1 MCTLRGMR
9 KTSVYLPE
17 ELKTRLAAA
26 AAQAGSSEAEFIR
39 GAIEAAVQHGGATG
53 NAAPRGHPPID
64 SADRIGVGSGFGR
77 SESPTPRL
85 VGPLLVGVGVGP
97 GAADLLTTR
106 ARDVIRQADTVVAAA
121 ISPDAIGRAE
131 ATVRAALG
139 PLRVVRLA
147 VDVNGS
153 SESRTRSLPALAE
166 RLVDHLDRR
175 EVVAF
180 LTIGDPNMFS
190 VFPSV
195 AAAVRAVRPEV
206 AIASVPGVMAF
217 QELAARAGTVV
228 GDHQQSVR
236 IIAVGNDLDNP
247 AARIADT
254 LARAD
259 ETLVLYRGGRSVP
272 AITRQLI
279 SAGRARDAVVG
290 ELLGL
295 PGERCA
301 PAGEYVDQPASYL
314 ASLIAPAPGAA

>member
-9 KTSVYLPE
+9 KTSVYLSD
-17 ELKTRLAAA
+17 ELKEALAEAAA
-26 AAQAGSSEAEFIR
+26 RAGTSEAELIR
-39 GAIEAAVQHGGATG
+39 GAIAAAVQHRRSALPPDPT
-53 NAAPRGHPPID
+53 AA
-64 SADRIGVGSGFGR
+64 
-77 SESPTPRL
+77 RL
-85 VGPLLVGVGVGP
+85 TGPLLIGVGVGP

-106 ARDVIRQADTVVAAA
+106 AREAIRQADTVVAAA

-139 PLRVVRLA
+139 PLRVVR
-147 VDVNGS
+147 VQFDVTGS
-153 SESRTRSLPALAE
+153 LEDRARSLPVLAE
-166 RLVDHLDRR
+166 RLIEHLDRR

-180 LTIGDPNMFS
+180 LTIGDPSMFS
-190 VFPSV
+190 VFPSL
-195 AAAVRAVRPEV
+195 AAAVRQLRPGMPT
-206 AIASVPGVMAF
+206 ASVPGIMAF

-236 IIAVGNDLDNP
+236 IIAVGSDLENP
-247 AARIADT
+247 AARIADS

-272 AITRQLI
+272 AIAQRLI

-301 PAGEYVDQPASYL
+301 PAAEYVDEPASYL

>member
-1 MCTLRGMR
+1 MCTLQSVR
-9 KTSVYLPE
+9 KTSVYLPD

-26 AAQAGSSEAEFIR
+26 ATRVGISEAQFMR
-39 GAIEAAVQHGGATG
+39 GAIEAAVQHDRAAKAAGPATSRLRPG
-53 NAAPRGHPPID
+53 EPPASHFSPAEPRT
-64 SADRIGVGSGFGR
+64 A
-77 SESPTPRL
+77 RL

-106 ARDVIRQADTVVAAA
+106 ARDVIRQADTIVAAA

-139 PLRVVRLA
+139 PLRVVRLP
-147 VDVNGS
+147 VDVNAS
-153 SESRTRSLPALAE
+153 SETRARSLSALAE
-166 RLVDHLDRR
+166 RLLEHLDRQ
-175 EVVAF
+175 EVVVF

-195 AAAVRAVRPEV
+195 AAAVKAVRPDV
-206 AIASVPGVMAF
+206 AITSVPGVMAF

-254 LARAD
+254 LARSD

>member
-1 MCTLRGMR
+1 MCTLRSMR
-9 KTSVYLPE
+9 KTSIYLPD
-17 ELKTRLAAA
+17 ELKAELAATA
-26 AAQAGSSEAEFIR
+26 ARLGSSEAEFIR
-39 GAIEAAVQHGGATG
+39 GAIAAAVQHRRTTRAE
-53 NAAPRGHPPID
+53 PPA
-64 SADRIGVGSGFGR
+64 S
-77 SESPTPRL
+77 RL

-106 ARDVIRQADTVVAAA
+106 ARDVIRQANTVVAAA

-139 PLRVVRLA
+139 PLRVVRLP

-153 SESRTRSLPALAE
+153 SETRARSLPALAE
-166 RLVDHLDRR
+166 RLVEHLDRR
-175 EVVAF
+175 EVVVF

-190 VFPSV
+190 VFPSL
-195 AAAVRAVRPEV
+195 AAAVKEVRPEV
-206 AIASVPGVMAF
+206 AVMSVPGVMAF

-236 IIAVGNDLDNP
+236 IIAVGNDLDNLGT
-247 AARIADT
+247 RIADT
-254 LARAD
+254 LARPD

-314 ASLIAPAPGAA
+314 ASLIAPAPGTA